1 MPKYDEHPIENKM
14 LTADTSLRSLDGQKV
29 KIRED
34 LGVKASR
41 VLAEVRSCNRVL
53 VAFSGGID
61 STLITYLA
69 KLALRNEVVAVTAN
83 SPSLASLELEETKK
97 LATLMQVKHM
107 IIETDELND
116 PNYVSNPTNRC
127 YFCKKELGEKLM
139 QLADELGG
147 YSIVDGTN
155 AEDLQG
161 HRPGAAALSE
171 KGIRRPL
178 AQAGMTKTNV
188 RELAKILG
196 LPNFDK
202 PSMPCLSSRVAYG
215 EIISPERLLRIE
227 RSENLIRS
235 LTGVKELRVRDHGN
249 VARIEVGRDERKLFF
264 NEDLLDRISEALR
277 SFGFV
282 HVAFDV
288 TGYRSGSLNQASPT
302 MHDRKQ

>member
-1 MPKYDEHPIENKM
+1 MPKYDEHLIGNKM
-14 LTADTSLRSLDGQKV
+14 LTADTSLRALDGHDV
-29 KIRED
+29 SIRED
-34 LGVKASR
+34 LGAKASR
-41 VLAEVRSCNRVL
+41 VLAELGSCNRAL

-61 STLITYLA
+61 STLVTYLA
-69 KLALRNEVVAVTAN
+69 KLALGNGVVAVTAN
-83 SPSLASLELEETKK
+83 SPSLASLELEEAKK

-107 IIETDELND
+107 IIHTDELND
-116 PNYVSNPTNRC
+116 PNYVSNPANRC

-139 QLADELGG
+139 QLADRLGG

-155 AEDLQG
+155 AEDLEG

-178 AQAGMTKTNV
+178 AQAGMIKKDV

-227 RSENLIRS
+227 HSETLIRS
-235 LTGVKELRVRDHGN
+235 LTGVKDLRVRDHGN
-249 VARIEVGRDERKLFF
+249 LARIEVGRDERKLFF
-264 NEDLLDRISEALR
+264 DEVLLDDISEALR
-277 SFGFV
+277 GFGFV
-282 HVAFDV
+282 HIAFDV
-288 TGYRSGSLNQASPT
+288 TGYRSGSMNQASST
-302 MHDRKQ
+302 MRDRKQ